1 MHVYYL
7 LYVYL
12 INFVCV
18 LHLLVFF
25 NIIELDILC
34 VRTMCVRMVYR
45 YSTSLYRPI
54 LVNVT

>member
-34 VRTMCVRMVYR
+34 VRTMCVRMVSH